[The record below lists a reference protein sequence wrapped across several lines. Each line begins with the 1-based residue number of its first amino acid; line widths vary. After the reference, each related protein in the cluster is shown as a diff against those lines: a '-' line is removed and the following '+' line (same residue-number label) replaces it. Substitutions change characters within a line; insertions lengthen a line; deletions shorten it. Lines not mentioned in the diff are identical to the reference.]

1 MHSDG
6 IIWPNGT
13 ANGQGRQKMRR
24 PAQPRNEESLFQL
37 IAQGKELVGVCLAT
51 CLNWD
56 SPICFQQLPFPHC
69 WRAQERSPHIPVTID
84 QSITKKLFNINE
96 SENREMQISGTYIPS
111 IFSKRWLPFGD
122 FNSSTISVSLYLID
136 LTKSWLE
143 SQTNN
148 PVQHREY
155 SQWYYSSMMWWQM
168 GALFVV

>member
-1 MHSDG
+1 MDNFNTQTGKGDGENKCSDCNSKWHQFQINSRHLIPDKVVYRVARLPINSDG

-37 IAQGKELVGVCLAT
+37 IAQGKELVEVCLAT

-69 WRAQERSPHIPVTID
+69 WRAQERSPRIPVTID

-96 SENREMQISGTYIPS
+96 SENREMQISGTYIQV
-111 IFSKRWLPFGD
+111 FSQKD
-122 FNSSTISVSLYLID
+122 DYLLVTLIPR
-136 LTKSWLE
+136 L
-143 SQTNN
+143 
-148 PVQHREY
+148 
-155 SQWYYSSMMWWQM
+155 
-168 GALFVV
+168 